1 VRLPRLELPPDALL
15 LFEHVPEGPDRSGA
29 FRFAVCADGRFL
41 HANNRPLHVDPV
53 QLDDDDPALFWSSD
67 LATVTQFPPDAIASI
82 REALRAF
89 ASSPPAPQRSRP
101 GKVSEPTSERLTAV
115 VGGVVTSAVVPG
127 GARPPA
133 LSQVL
138 ERVESAGRST

>member
-41 HANNRPLHVDPV
+41 HANNGPLHVDPER
-53 QLDDDDPALFWSSD
+53 LDDDDPALFWSND
-67 LATVTQFPPDAIASI
+67 LATVTQFDPDAMASI
-82 REALRAF
+82 LEALRAF
-89 ASSPPAPQRSRP
+89 GSNPPASQRSRP
-101 GKVSEPTSERLTAV
+101 GHVSEPTVERLTTV
-115 VGGVVTSAVVPG
+115 LNGVVTSAVAPG

-133 LSQVL
+133 VSQVL

>member
-15 LFEHVPEGPDRSGA
+15 LFEHVPVGPDRSGA

-41 HANNRPLHVDPV
+41 HANNRPLHVDPER
-53 QLDDDDPALFWSSD
+53 LDDDDPALFWSSD
-67 LATVTQFPPDAIASI
+67 LSPVTHFPPDAMASI

-89 ASSPPAPQRSRP
+89 ASSPPASQRSRP
-101 GKVSEPTSERLTAV
+101 GHVSEPTVERLTVV
-115 VGGVVTSAVVPG
+115 VGGVVTSAVAPS

-138 ERVESAGRST
+138 ERVESAGRSA